1 MSDHFEIIKST
12 TSPRDLAGIKMGNT
26 EKYFGNMNVFRTKDE
41 ALAKDIKQ
49 KFGQEGTSEVL
60 VARVPDRT
68 TGKSFAFP
76 RIPWHKESGAGQET
90 NKGETE

>member
-26 EKYFGNMNVFRTKDE
+26 EKYFGDMNVFRTTDE

-49 KFGQEGTSEVL
+49 KFGQEGTSDVL

-76 RIPWHKESGAGQET
+76 RIPWHKESGAGQES
-90 NKGETE
+90 KGETE